1 MGLSLFHDLPCKT
14 KTRPDVDLDRFQ
26 GLSIDSCFKEAQ
38 AKPTSHS
45 GTTSGTTTDE
55 HTENSTPLTASGF
68 PPFFNMSAQ
77 FSSLVV
83 SALLQNPAAYAT
95 AMLAAS
101 FWPAADVETSAVA
114 ASERSIKPTPTIEAI
129 ACATVAAASAWWAT
143 HGLLP
148 YWAPAGLFP
157 GVFPF
162 VQSLRVEEAVLRSKS
177 MPSSSDSD
185 ELNPEKEATI
195 CEPDDPDREKK
206 KADRSSCGSNTPSSS
221 DVETNVAEDLEID
234 LHLGP
239 AHSPSRKEVSH
250 QVSDLRSCPT
260 PKLFIYLYFSR
271 VCKNPLCI
279 EGPQSVPSAV
289 LERGAAAELLA
300 SQGRRKQGEAAA
312 NRVQAL

>member
-14 KTRPDVDLDRFQ
+14 KTGPDVDLDRFQ
-26 GLSIDSCFKEAQ
+26 GLSIDSCFKKAQ

-45 GTTSGTTTDE
+45 GSTSGTTTDE

-83 SALLQNPAAYAT
+83 SALLQNPASYAT

-114 ASERSIKPTPTIEAI
+114 ASDRSIKPTPTIEAI
-129 ACATVAAASAWWAT
+129 AGATVAAASAWWAT

-162 VQSLRVEEAVLRSKS
+162 VPSLRVEEAVLGSKS

-185 ELNPEKEATI
+185 ELNPEKDAI
-195 CEPDDPDREKK
+195 IREPDDPDREKK

-250 QVSDLRSCPT
+250 QVSDLRSRPT
-260 PKLFIYLYFSR
+260 PKLFIYLYP

-279 EGPQSVPSAV
+279 EGP
-289 LERGAAAELLA
+289 
-300 SQGRRKQGEAAA
+300 
-312 NRVQAL
+312 